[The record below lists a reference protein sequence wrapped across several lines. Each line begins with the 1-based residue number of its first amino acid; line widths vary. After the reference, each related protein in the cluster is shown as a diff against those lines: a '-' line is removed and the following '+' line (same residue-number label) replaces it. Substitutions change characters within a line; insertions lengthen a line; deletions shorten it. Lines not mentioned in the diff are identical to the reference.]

1 MRGTVMQKEVPTASA
16 ATGEASPPSGLARLL
31 LSLDR
36 PFRFVANLTS
46 LGIVSVIVAALIQY
60 SSWRDDKQ
68 LTRHK
73 EELSGAISSFSE
85 IAGFL
90 SAAMN
95 LQQILYFTHKNAA
108 GAFGANNP
116 QQLNYLLMSAKS
128 ILADYTASRLTL
140 RKSVDVLIGKSDLF
154 IDRPARPEAQRSVTN
169 VAKTDDLLVF
179 SNRDILRGQGF
190 RCSEHLSQ
198 PEPINLKTLSI
209 DWQQTRN
216 HVGTFY
222 YCLEDLHTRI
232 FDIRVWAH
240 AAEVQPAGQ
249 PDEKTTPKPAVQLSD
264 EDKKQIEHGFDLQT
278 RRLNDFIA
286 VTTARIEEMRLRTND
301 NGFLRHQFCFWC
313 RD

>member
-1 MRGTVMQKEVPTASA
+1 MQKEVPTAA
-16 ATGEASPPSGLARLL
+16 AAGEASGPAPSGLAGLL

-46 LGIVSVIVAALIQY
+46 LSLFSIIVAAVIQY
-60 SSWRDDKQ
+60 SAWRDDKL

-73 EELSGAISSFSE
+73 EELSSAVASFSE

-95 LQQILYFTHKNAA
+95 LQQILYFTYKDAHGPND
-108 GAFGANNP
+108 P
-116 QQLNYLLMSAKS
+116 QQLNYLLMNAKS
-128 ILADYTASRLTL
+128 IWADYTVSRLTL

-154 IDRPARPEAQRSVTN
+154 IDRPGRPEAQRSVTN
-169 VAKTDDLLVF
+169 VAKTDNLLVF
-179 SNRDILRGQGF
+179 SNRDILRSQGF
-190 RCSEHLSQ
+190 RCYEHWSQ
-198 PEPINLKTLSI
+198 PKPINLKTLSI

-222 YCLEDLHTRI
+222 YCLEELHKII

-240 AAEVQPAGQ
+240 AAEVQRAGQ
-249 PDEKTTPKPAVQLSD
+249 PDEKTTAVQLSD
-264 EDKKQIEHGFDLQT
+264 AEMEQIEYGFDLQT

-286 VTTARIEEMRLRTND
+286 VTTNKIEEMRLRTND
-301 NGFLRHQFCFWC
+301 NGFLCHQFRFGC

>member
-1 MRGTVMQKEVPTASA
+1 MQKEVPTAAAGDASA
-16 ATGEASPPSGLARLL
+16 PAPSGLAGLL

-46 LGIVSVIVAALIQY
+46 LGLVSVIVAALIQH
-60 SSWRDDKQ
+60 SAWRDDKQ

-73 EELSGAISSFSE
+73 EELSSAISNFSE

-108 GAFGANNP
+108 GTFGPNDL
-116 QQLNYLLMSAKS
+116 QQLNYLSTSARS
-128 ILADYTASRLTL
+128 VLADYTASRLNL
-140 RKSVDVLIGKSDLF
+140 RKSVDILIGKADLF

-169 VAKTDDLLVF
+169 VAKTDNLLVI
-179 SNRDILRGQGF
+179 SNRDILRGEGF

-222 YCLEDLHTRI
+222 YCLEDLHSRI

-240 AAEVQPAGQ
+240 AVEVQRAGQ
-249 PDEKTTPKPAVQLSD
+249 PDETTAPKPAVRLSD
-264 EDKKQIEHGFDLQT
+264 ENMKQIEHGFDLQT
-278 RRLNDFIA
+278 RRLSDFIV
-286 VTTARIEEMRLRTND
+286 VTTARIEEMRLRTKD
-301 NGFLRHQFCFWC
+301 NGFFRHQFCFFC
-313 RD
+313 SD